1 MCVCV
6 YLNNLILKSLEF
18 INMILVFHK
27 KSIYSNSNVHIQ
39 FNSYEIT
46 RLFIDLASFP
56 LEMVNSH
63 E

>member
-46 RLFIDLASFP
+46 SSLHRSSELPFRDGKFT
-56 LEMVNSH
+56 
-63 E
+63 